1 MDKLELTR
9 SFMLAADEFDEDKVE
24 KKYIDFWFNIRK
36 KDEGGLRLT
45 EYGYKYVCFK
55 AELKEYKVEF
65 PKQFSITPQILL
77 WLDTFINSP
86 YYITKKYILVFT
98 EKAAFELYL
107 FSGDISKYGYTK
119 ALAKRLN
126 QK

>member
-1 MDKLELTR
+1 MDKIELTR
-9 SFMLAADEFDEDKVE
+9 AFMKAAGEFDEDKVE
-24 KKYIDFWFNIRK
+24 KRYVNFWFNIRK
-36 KDEGGLRLT
+36 KNEGGLRLT
-45 EYGYKYVCFK
+45 EYGYKYVCHK

-77 WLDTFINSP
+77 WLDNYIASP
-86 YYITKKYILVFT
+86 YYITKKSISVFA

-119 ALAKRLN
+119 ALAKRLD
-126 QK
+126 QE